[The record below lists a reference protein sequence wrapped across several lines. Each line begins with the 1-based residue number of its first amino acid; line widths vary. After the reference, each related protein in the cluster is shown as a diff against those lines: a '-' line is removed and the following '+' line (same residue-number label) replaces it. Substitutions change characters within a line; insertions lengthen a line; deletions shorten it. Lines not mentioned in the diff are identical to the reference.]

1 MSRKLHRLNR
11 YGKEEMT
18 PRGRRARHVTK
29 VDVWKVGDPSSP
41 SKGVLAIKYKS
52 EIVEITIRESDGS
65 YYR

>member
-1 MSRKLHRLNR
+1 
-11 YGKEEMT
+11 MT